1 MRVQFYHWL
10 KVNSVMF
17 INAASLVGS
26 TLTTSA
32 LGFGYWWLAARLFS
46 AESVGLASAII
57 SAMMLLGTLGIL
69 GLNTLL
75 VGELSRQPGSELS
88 LISAALVLV
97 GGVAGCLGILFALT
111 AHFLTSDFQLLG
123 ASVVNVVLFAAG
135 VSLTA
140 ITLVLDQAL
149 MGLLRGQ
156 QQFWRNTVFAAIKLI
171 ALLLC
176 GLYLQHTTGLTIYT
190 TWTTGNILSLAV
202 LAWFALRKNRET
214 RNSYRPQWQLLH
226 KLGFTAI
233 KHHAL
238 NLTLL
243 APAQILP
250 IIVTIM
256 LTATANAWFYVSL
269 SITNLI
275 GMLPIALTTVL
286 YAESSARPDRLTYKM
301 RVTLPLSFLLCGLA
315 ISLLW
320 LLGEQLL
327 SLFGTSYAEG
337 ALLSLR
343 ILSFEALPVTIRL
356 HYVTIFRIQGQ
367 IGRATLPFIA
377 IGIFQLVG
385 AVIGAHLAGLAG
397 LSFGWLITDCIGA
410 LFLLPPVYRIIFP
423 PAKPVEKLL
432 SRLPFLNTKIQEKGL
447 TNE

>member
-1 MRVQFYHWL
+1 MKTQFYQWL
-10 KVNSVMF
+10 KANSIMF
-17 INAASLVGS
+17 LNAGSLIGS
-26 TLTTSA
+26 TLMTSA
-32 LGFGYWWLAARLFS
+32 LGFGYWWLAARFFS

-75 VGELSRQPGSELS
+75 VGELSRQPGSEFS

-97 GGVAGCLGILFALT
+97 GGVAGCFGVLFALT
-111 AHFLTSDFQLLG
+111 AHFLASDFQILG
-123 ASVVNVVLFAAG
+123 ASIINVMLFAAG

-149 MGLLRGQ
+149 MGLLQGQ
-156 QQFWRNTVFAAIKLI
+156 QQFWRNTVFATLKLV
-171 ALLLC
+171 ALLLS

-190 TWTTGNILSLAV
+190 TWTIGNVLSLIV

-214 RNSYRPQWQLLH
+214 RKSYRPRWQLLR
-226 KLGFTAI
+226 KLGLTAI

-250 IIVTIM
+250 IVVTIM

-269 SITNLI
+269 SIANLI

-286 YAESSARPDRLTYKM
+286 YAESSARPDRLAHKM
-301 RVTLPLSFLLCGLA
+301 RTTLPLSFLLCGLA
-315 ISLLW
+315 IGLLW
-320 LLGEQLL
+320 LLGGQLL
-327 SLFGTSYAEG
+327 SLFGASYAEG
-337 ALLSLR
+337 ALSSLR
-343 ILSFEALPVTIRL
+343 ILSFEAFPVTIRL

-367 IGRATLPFIA
+367 IGRATLPFIV

-385 AVIGAHLAGLAG
+385 AVIGAHIAGLTG

-410 LFLLPPVYRIIFP
+410 LFLLPPIYRVTFP
-423 PAKPVEKLL
+423 PASFAEKFLL
-432 SRLPFLNTKIQEKGL
+432 HFPFLNTKIQEKGPN
-447 TNE
+447 T